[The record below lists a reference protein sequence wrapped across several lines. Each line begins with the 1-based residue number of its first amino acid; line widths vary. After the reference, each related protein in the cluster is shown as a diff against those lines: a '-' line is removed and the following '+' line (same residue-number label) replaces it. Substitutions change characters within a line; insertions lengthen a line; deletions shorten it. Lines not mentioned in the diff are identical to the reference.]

1 MGAGRTAG
9 RGLPLL
15 PAQGLHP
22 GRGPQTPLMP
32 RRMDAPP
39 TLPRS
44 VGAPALRGWF
54 PAQGFGS
61 CGSPRIGGLT
71 PSSSVLGCR
80 EHPKCPHF
88 GGGHSCTPHPSGLPF
103 HCPPCGDPGGGL
115 GVAGGLASLPTS
127 LQIPAASTD
136 TLLTGTDWL
145 GLAEGSPKRGHCQAA
160 GGVAWGQGPSS
171 QQQILC
177 TVFSIPV
184 FE

>member
-1 MGAGRTAG
+1 
-9 RGLPLL
+9 
-15 PAQGLHP
+15 
-22 GRGPQTPLMP
+22 
-32 RRMDAPP
+32 MDATPP
-39 TLPRS
+39 TLPQS
-44 VGAPALRGWF
+44 VGVPALGVGVVSG
-54 PAQGFGS
+54 PGFWELWQ
-61 CGSPRIGGLT
+61 PQDIGGLT

-88 GGGHSCTPHPSGLPF
+88 GGCHSCTPHPSGLPF
-103 HCPPCGDPGGGL
+103 YCPQRGDQGGGL

-136 TLLTGTDWL
+136 TLLTGMDWL
-145 GLAEGSPKRGHCQAA
+145 GLAEGSLKRGHCQAA